1 MFLPGQ
7 TGNFVGYF
15 KTNTMNIPTQELIA
29 DLVQRAQH
37 VTETVRLYRSLDPGQ
52 LNFKPQPDSWSILE
66 CLEHLNLYGDFYLPE
81 IERQILRARAVPAS
95 DFKPGVIGNYF
106 AQLML
111 PKPDGQLKKMK
122 APKNKLPAASQLSA
136 ATIER
141 FLKQQDHLLQLLNIA
156 QKVDLTKTKTAIS
169 LSKLI
174 RLRLGDTLRFY
185 VYHIERHV
193 AQAERLH

>member
-1 MFLPGQ
+1 M
-7 TGNFVGYF
+7 
-15 KTNTMNIPTQELIA
+15 KISAQELIA
-29 DLVQRAQH
+29 DLTRRTKQA
-37 VTETVRLYRSLDPGQ
+37 TETVLHYRQLDSGQ
-52 LNFKPQPDSWSILE
+52 LNFKPHPDSWSMLE

-81 IERQILRARAVPAS
+81 IEMQVLHARAGS
-95 DFKPGVIGNYF
+95 TTDFIPGLIGNYF

-111 PKPDGQLKKMK
+111 PKADGQLKKMK
-122 APKNKLPAASQLSA
+122 APKDKQPAASNLSA

-141 FLKQQDHLLQLLNIA
+141 FLKQQDYLLQLLDIA

-169 LSKLI
+169 LTRLI